1 MISRPFTRV
10 AAPLAAATFLL
21 AACGG
26 AAASPSASAA
36 ATTAAARSTPT
47 ATASTPATTA
57 TASAATTTATTS
69 AATGTWTISDT
80 SKATVRVRE
89 QLVGVNLPSDAVLVA
104 TGATGT
110 FLLKDDGTFSSDS
123 KITFDLT
130 TLASDQRQRD
140 DFVKMDTLQTRQ
152 FPTAVFVPTK
162 TTGLTLPMPASGE
175 FTFKLTGQ
183 ITIHG
188 KTKEVTFDAQAKRS
202 GNELTATA
210 TAAPSWKF
218 ADFGM
223 TAPAVAFRVVSIV
236 DEIRVTVD
244 LVATLKA

>member
-1 MISRPFTRV
+1 MISRYLAHI
-10 AAPLAAATFLL
+10 AAPLATVSFLL

-26 AAASPSASAA
+26 AATPASATAAPTAVATTSTPAATATAAA
-36 ATTAAARSTPT
+36 ATSA
-47 ATASTPATTA
+47 ASTAVT
-57 TASAATTTATTS
+57 
-69 AATGTWTISDT
+69 TGTWTVSDT

-110 FLLKDDGTFSSDS
+110 FVLKDDGTFSSDS

-130 TLASDQRQRD
+130 TLASDQRDRD
-140 DFVKMDTLQTRQ
+140 NFVKMDTLQTRQ
-152 FPTAVFVPTK
+152 FPKADFVPTK
-162 TTGLTLPMPASGE
+162 TSGLSLPMPSSGE

-188 KTKEVTFDAQAKRS
+188 VTKEVTFDVVAKRN

-210 TAAPSWKF
+210 TATPSWKF

-223 TAPAVAFRVVSIV
+223 SAPSVPFRVVSVV
-236 DEIRVTVD
+236 DEIRVAVD
-244 LVATLKA
+244 LVATVKA

>member
-1 MISRPFTRV
+1 MISRYLLRTLT
-10 AAPLAAATFLL
+10 PLATASFLL

-26 AAASPSASAA
+26 AATPSAPTVTATRGA
-36 ATTAAARSTPT
+36 ATA
-47 ATASTPATTA
+47 TPAPSA
-57 TASAATTTATTS
+57 TAATTTATT
-69 AATGTWTISDT
+69 GTWTVSNT

-110 FLLKDDGTFSSDS
+110 FALKDDGTFSSDA
-123 KITFDLT
+123 KITFDMT
-130 TLASDQRQRD
+130 TLASDNRD
-140 DFVKMDTLQTRQ
+140 RDNFIKGDTLQTRQ
-152 FPTAVFVPTK
+152 FPKAEFVPTK

-183 ITIHG
+183 MTIKG
-188 KTKEVTFDAQAKRS
+188 KTKEVTFDVQARRA

-210 TAAPSWKF
+210 TAAPAWKF

-223 TAPAVAFRVVSIV
+223 TAPSVPFRVVSIV
-236 DEIRVTVD
+236 DEIRVVVD
-244 LVATLKA
+244 LVATVA

>member
-1 MISRPFTRV
+1 MIFRHVSHI
-10 AAPLAAATFLL
+10 AAPLAALTFV

-26 AAASPSASAA
+26 AAV
-36 ATTAAARSTPT
+36 TATPT
-47 ATASTPATTA
+47 PT
-57 TASAATTTATTS
+57 AATTTSTPVATATATTG
-69 AATGTWTISDT
+69 AWTVSDT

-110 FLLKDDGTFSSDS
+110 FLLRDDGTFSPDS

-152 FPTAVFVPTK
+152 FPKAEFVPTK
-162 TTGLTLPMPASGE
+162 TTGLTLPMPTTGE

-183 ITIHG
+183 MTIHG
-188 KTKEVTFDAQAKRS
+188 RTKEVTFDVLAKRAQS
-202 GNELTATA
+202 ELTATA

-223 TAPAVAFRVVSIV
+223 TAPAVPFRVVSIV

-244 LVATLKA
+244 LVASMKG

>member
-1 MISRPFTRV
+1 MISGHLTRI
-10 AAPLAAATFLL
+10 AGPLATVGFLI

-26 AAASPSASAA
+26 AATPATVTTTAA
-36 ATTAAARSTPT
+36 ATTSTPS
-47 ATASTPATTA
+47 ASVA
-57 TASAATTTATTS
+57 ASVATTTAS
-69 AATGTWTISDT
+69 TGRWTVGDT

-110 FLLKDDGTFSSDS
+110 FVLKDDGTFSSDS

-130 TLASDQRQRD
+130 TLASDQRDRD
-140 DFVKMDTLQTRQ
+140 NFVKSDTLQTRQ
-152 FPTAVFVPTK
+152 FPKAEFVPTK
-162 TTGLTLPMPASGE
+162 TSGLTLPMPASGE

-183 ITIHG
+183 MTLHG
-188 KTKEVTFDAQAKRS
+188 KTKEVTFDVSAKRN

-223 TAPAVAFRVVSIV
+223 SAPSVPFKVVSVV
-236 DEIRVTVD
+236 DEIRIVVD
-244 LVATLKA
+244 LVATVKA

>member
-1 MISRPFTRV
+1 MIYPRVSRIAT
-10 AAPLAAATFLL
+10 PLAALTLVA

-26 AAASPSASAA
+26 AAVTPTPSPTA
-36 ATTAAARSTPT
+36 ATTTSTPV
-47 ATASTPATTA
+47 ATTISTPVASA
-57 TASAATTTATTS
+57 TASATTTAVTTG
-69 AATGTWTISDT
+69 AWTVSDT

-110 FLLKDDGTFSSDS
+110 FVIRDDGTFSPDS

-152 FPTAVFVPTK
+152 FPKAELVPTK
-162 TTGLTLPMPASGE
+162 TTGLTLPMPTTGE
-175 FTFKLTGQ
+175 FAFKLTGQ
-183 ITIHG
+183 MTIHG
-188 KTKEVTFDAQAKRS
+188 KTKEVTFDVLAKRAQS
-202 GNELTATA
+202 ELTATA
-210 TAAPSWKF
+210 TAAPGWRF

-223 TAPAVAFRVVSIV
+223 MAPAVPFRVVSIV
-236 DEIRVTVD
+236 DEIRVAVD
-244 LVATLKA
+244 LVATMKG